1 MKNIFFEVMK
11 EFNVYAATAF
21 YGNHELVV
29 CRNGDKLYTD
39 EFVVENEQPKDTM
52 VIEYP
57 FKLAFEISQLAERT
71 IKCRLENLGYVVNSY
86 DSKRMIIKKAGDNE

>member
-21 YGNHELVV
+21 YDDHKLVV
-29 CRNGDKLYTD
+29 CRNDDKLYTD
-39 EFVVENEQPKDTM
+39 EFLVENAQPKDTM
-52 VIEYP
+52 IIEYP

-71 IKCRLENLGYVVNSY
+71 IKCRLEHLGYVIDTY
-86 DSKRMIIKKAGDNE
+86 DNKRMIIKKAGDNK